1 MWEDPI
7 VKETRA
13 AREELLERFNYD
25 LDALC
30 AYLEE
35 VGRQSGKKAVTLQP
49 RRPGDV
55 ARGVSWRRDEI
66 VELDRNRKEIVM
78 GKKRA
83 PLKPGTPAPA
93 SGQYKTIGPR
103 GAVGPEITAIKG
115 KPLPPGPKAGTTY
128 RITDRTKHKSGR

>member
-35 VGRQSGKKAVTLQP
+35 VGSQSGKKAVILQP
-49 RRPGDV
+49 RRPAEV
-55 ARGVSWRRDEI
+55 A
-66 VELDRNRKEIVM
+66 
-78 GKKRA
+78 
-83 PLKPGTPAPA
+83 
-93 SGQYKTIGPR
+93 
-103 GAVGPEITAIKG
+103 
-115 KPLPPGPKAGTTY
+115 
-128 RITDRTKHKSGR
+128 GRMS